1 MTLRDLW
8 DVVPRNHMIVY
19 IAKSTADW
27 MAVIRGEKAGKWIP
41 VTDGRG
47 PLLNGKSGYDDRTVV
62 DVSTDYHPNY
72 GTRVRVVI
80 T

>member
-8 DVVPRNHMIVY
+8 DVVPRNHMLVY

-27 MAVIRGEKAGKWIP
+27 MDVIRGEKEGKWIP
-41 VTDGRG
+41 VTDGHG
-47 PLLNGKSGYDDRTVV
+47 PLLNGDDGYGDRTVI

-72 GTRVRVVI
+72 GTRIRVVI
-80 T
+80 S

>member
-47 PLLNGKSGYDDRTVV
+47 PLLMEER
-62 DVSTDYHPNY
+62 
-72 GTRVRVVI
+72 I
-80 T
+80 